1 MIDDVQALPERVD
14 LVVIGAGPAGLA
26 AAAAAAQRNL
36 SALVLDENPGVG
48 GQIYRAITSNPVGD
62 KHILGPDYWRGEA
75 LARDF
80 AASGA
85 QYAAGA
91 TVWSL
96 TRRDDGFEIGVSL
109 AGRARMI
116 TAAEVILATGA
127 LERPFPFPGWTLPGV
142 MTCGAAQTLLKAS
155 GLVPEGAV
163 VLAGCG
169 PLLWLLA
176 WQYLNAGVAIAAIL
190 DTTPRSNWRAALPH
204 LPAFLTS
211 PYLAKGLRLMR
222 AVRARVRV
230 VSGVEEL
237 RATGSEKIE
246 AVTWRARGGDEQM
259 KVDTLLIHQG
269 VVPNINM
276 SNAAGCAHI
285 FDDALLAWKPVTDA
299 FGTSSLP
306 GLSIAGDGAGI
317 AGAEAAAERGRLA
330 ALAAAHRLGR
340 IDAATRD
347 RAAAASRAVLAK
359 FARGRAFLDALYRP
373 AKQFR
378 VPHGDTIVCRCEE
391 VTAAR
396 IRATV
401 PLGAI
406 GPNQMKS
413 FLRCGMGPCQARLCG
428 LTVAELIAEERGVH
442 PREVGTMRLRP
453 PVKPITLA
461 ELAAMPK
468 TDAAVKAVVR
478 I

>member
-1 MIDDVQALPERVD
+1 
-14 LVVIGAGPAGLA
+14 
-26 AAAAAAQRNL
+26 
-36 SALVLDENPGVG
+36 
-48 GQIYRAITSNPVGD
+48 
-62 KHILGPDYWRGEA
+62 
-75 LARDF
+75 
-80 AASGA
+80 
-85 QYAAGA
+85 
-91 TVWSL
+91 
-96 TRRDDGFEIGVSL
+96 
-109 AGRARMI
+109 
-116 TAAEVILATGA
+116 
-127 LERPFPFPGWTLPGV
+127 
-142 MTCGAAQTLLKAS
+142 
-155 GLVPEGAV
+155 
-163 VLAGCG
+163 
-169 PLLWLLA
+169 
-176 WQYLNAGVAIAAIL
+176 
-190 DTTPRSNWRAALPH
+190 
-204 LPAFLTS
+204 
-211 PYLAKGLRLMR
+211 
-222 AVRARVRV
+222 VRV
-230 VSGVEEL
+230 VSGVDEL
-237 RATGSEKIE
+237 RAVGIEKVE
-246 AVTWRARGGDEQM
+246 AVVWRTRGGNEEL

-340 IDAATRD
+340 IDAAARD
-347 RAAAASRAVLAK
+347 RAAAAPRAVLAK

-373 AKQFR
+373 ARQFR
-378 VPHGDTIVCRCEE
+378 VPQGDTIVCRCEE

-401 PLGAI
+401 PLGAV
-406 GPNQMKS
+406 GPNQMKA
-413 FLRCGMGPCQARLCG
+413 FLRCGMGPCQARMCG

-468 TDAAVKAVVR
+468 PDAAVKAVVR